1 MGAIRYG
8 YYEKPTTNPKVF
20 ARQGAHGWR
29 NKIATLAMEGVRRMR
44 NMDPQSPMEE
54 RLDVMRGYAIKLKDS
69 GYSTP
74 ERREVLKSGL
84 IKFYRATEQAV
95 AKGSISAN
103 RSRNE
108 LAGKRT
114 MKAYQNKTWF
124 AKRRGGKSVR
134 QMKDDP
140 WGIHRVHERGKGKK
154 NKNKNNRPT
163 GSPLAK
169 KDKKKKKK

>member
-1 MGAIRYG
+1 MDLIQRKANEITKGLKFTVDLPENHPNGKAPMLDTQVWVERGRMTNEGWVGDTIRYG

-54 RLDVMRGYAIKLKDS
+54 RLEVMRGYAVKLKDS

-84 IKFYRATEQAV
+84 IKFYPSYPRGTV
-95 AKGSISAN
+95 G
-103 RSRNE
+103 
-108 LAGKRT
+108 RT
-114 MKAYQNKTWF
+114 
-124 AKRRGGKSVR
+124 
-134 QMKDDP
+134 
-140 WGIHRVHERGKGKK
+140 
-154 NKNKNNRPT
+154 
-163 GSPLAK
+163 
-169 KDKKKKKK
+169 